1 MYGNFFVKFKCYLV
15 LFELIDIEDKIGEDD
30 DVDVGWVW

>member
-1 MYGNFFVKFKCYLV
+1 MYGNFIVKFKCYLV
-15 LFELIDIEDKIGEDD
+15 LFELIDIEDNIGEDD